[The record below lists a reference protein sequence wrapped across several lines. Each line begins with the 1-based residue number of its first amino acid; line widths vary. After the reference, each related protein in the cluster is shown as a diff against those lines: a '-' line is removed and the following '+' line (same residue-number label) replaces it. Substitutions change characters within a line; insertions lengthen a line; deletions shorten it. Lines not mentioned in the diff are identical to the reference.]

1 MYLYRTVIGIL
12 TGIALKDLN
21 FNLGVSVA
29 ASPIC
34 VCAVCAHVCVC
45 WVPVSHMAFL
55 VVVLKLLGLQWHSV
69 GEHGLHCPAGM
80 WGP

>member
-1 MYLYRTVIGIL
+1 MGPQCQALLFSRLFGYLGSLEIPYEVGWVLYLYRTVIGIL

-34 VCAVCAHVCVC
+34 VCACVHVCAGS
-45 WVPVSHMAFL
+45 P
-55 VVVLKLLGLQWHSV
+55 
-69 GEHGLHCPAGM
+69 
-80 WGP
+80 